1 MCDITLAIDRKDTYM
16 TNKKNS
22 IRIKDLVSIG
32 VYSALYF
39 ITIGISAML
48 SVFIIP
54 GYSYVFIPVVGAL
67 ISGSVYMLMVAK
79 VPRFGALSI
88 MGTIMG
94 MFLFIMGRFPG
105 ALLISVVCSVI
116 ADGVAYAFK
125 YRSKIG
131 MLLTYIVFSFG
142 IVGPVLPMFIFP
154 DIYISELIEQNRDGT
169 YIEGAFAN
177 ISQTTFA
184 ILIIGV
190 IIAGLIGGL
199 FGQKMMKKHFKKAG
213 II

>member
-1 MCDITLAIDRKDTYM
+1 M

-39 ITIGISAML
+39 ITVGISAMFT
-48 SVFIIP
+48 VFIIP
-54 GYSYVFIPVVGAL
+54 GYSYVFIPVIAAL
-67 ISGSVYMLMVAK
+67 ISGSVFMLMTAK

-88 MGTIMG
+88 MGIIMG
-94 MFLFIMGRFPG
+94 LFFLIMGRFPG
-105 ALLISVVCSVI
+105 ALLISVVFSVI

-125 YRSKIG
+125 YKSKIG
-131 MLLTYIVFSFG
+131 LLVSYIVFSFG
-142 IVGPVLPMFIFP
+142 ICGPALPMFIFP
-154 DIYISELIEQNRDGT
+154 DMYIGELVEHKRDVV

-177 ISQTTFA
+177 ISQTTFT
-184 ILIIGV
+184 ILIISI
-190 IIAGLIGGL
+190 IIAAIIGGL
-199 FGQKMMKKHFKKAG
+199 FGQKMMEKHFEKAG